1 MTGNVDGQAKRVVIE
16 RPEAYTFRPMED
28 RVDRLTG
35 LLSRFG
41 LRARVLH
48 GGALRG
54 ALPFERRA
62 GLGHLHVLRHGAI
75 ELTDG
80 DGRAHRLS
88 DPAVVFF
95 PRAVSHR
102 LVAGADGAELL
113 CAAIEFGSGD
123 ENPLLGSLPP
133 MMRVPV
139 TELAALDATLG
150 VLFAEAGARRCG
162 HSTVLD
168 RLTEVLFVQLMRY
181 AIERRLVQ
189 GGVVAGLADVRLAR
203 ALTAMHDDPARN
215 WSLASLAATAGMSR
229 SRFAARFA
237 EVVGVPAMEY
247 LTRWRI
253 GLAQGLLRQGRPPK
267 VVAQE
272 VGYARSSTFGRAFA
286 HVIGA
291 TPTSWLRAMDG

>member
-1 MTGNVDGQAKRVVIE
+1 MVIDGLKR
-16 RPEAYTFRPMED
+16 YTLRPMED
-28 RVDRLTG
+28 RIDRLTG
-35 LLSRFG
+35 LLHRFG

-48 GGALRG
+48 GGTLRG
-54 ALPFERRA
+54 ALQFDRRT
-62 GLGHLHVLRHGAI
+62 GVSHLHVLREGAI
-75 ELTDG
+75 ELTE
-80 DGRAHRLS
+80 GRGQVIRLNNPS
-88 DPAVVFF
+88 AVLF
-95 PRAVSHR
+95 PRADSHR
-102 LVAGADGAELL
+102 IVAGEGGAELL

-133 MMRVPV
+133 IMCVPV
-139 TELAALDATLG
+139 TELSAMDATLG
-150 VLFAEAGARRCG
+150 VLFAEASARRCG

-181 AIERRLVQ
+181 AIEHRLVE

-237 EVVGVPAMEY
+237 EIVGVPAMEY

-253 GLAQGLLRQGRPPK
+253 GVAQGLLRRGRPAK

-272 VGYARSSTFGRAFA
+272 VGYGRSSTFGRAFA
-286 HVIGA
+286 HVVGA
-291 TPTSWLRAMDG
+291 TPTSWLRSIDG

>member
-1 MTGNVDGQAKRVVIE
+1 MD
-16 RPEAYTFRPMED
+16 D
-28 RVDRLTG
+28 RIDRLTG
-35 LLSRFG
+35 LLHRFG

-54 ALPFERRA
+54 ALQLERRT
-62 GLGHLHVLRHGAI
+62 GFSHLHVLRRGAI

-80 DGRAHRLS
+80 AGRVHHLS
-88 DPAVVFF
+88 EASAVFF
-95 PRAVSHR
+95 PGAVSHR
-102 LVAGADGAELL
+102 IVASEDGVEVM
-113 CAAIEFGSGD
+113 CAAIDFGSGD

-133 MMRVPV
+133 MMCVPL
-139 TELAALDATLG
+139 TELASMDATLG
-150 VLFAEAGARRCG
+150 VLFAEARARRCG
-162 HSTVLD
+162 HSTVSD

-181 AIERRLVQ
+181 AIERRLVE
-189 GGVVAGLADVRLAR
+189 GGVVAGLADMRLAR
-203 ALTAMHDDPARN
+203 ALTAMHDDPARS

-253 GLAQGLLRQGRPPK
+253 GVAQGLLRQGRASK

-272 VGYARSSTFGRAFA
+272 VGYGRSSTFGRAFA
-286 HVIGA
+286 HVVGA
-291 TPTSWLRAMDG
+291 TPTAWLRSMDG